1 MLWKTPANWSTP
13 IIERLEWRTDV
24 LLAYDGS
31 EQRIALRQT
40 PRRYFEFGF
49 LVPTLIERQ
58 KLEAAIS
65 ANGSQAW
72 DLPLWTDSTPCTSA
86 VSNGDVVVY
95 ADTVG
100 RDFVAGGKALLLATN
115 GNSLIINISTLTTTQ
130 LNLSSAVVGAWPLET
145 AVIPLRTAYLEQS
158 QQISRFTG
166 SAIYGVVRFL
176 CDDISNWSTATE
188 TIYRDYPVLKIASN
202 WSQDITT
209 DYQRKMQIVDFG
221 VGGIYRDDESSLPV
235 FIQSHHFVLDSRQKI
250 TDFRKFLY
258 SRRGR
263 LNALW
268 IPTFM
273 PDLTFVALSSVYLDV
288 VNIDYTTLYNQSINR
303 RDIRIE
309 LTNGNIYYRRI
320 VASTVISGTV
330 ERLTLDSVLGVSVTA
345 ADVEKISFMMFGRLD
360 ADAIEL
366 AWSYGDYV
374 DVKLNFRSVNND
386 V

>member
-1 MLWKTPANWSTP
+1 MLWKTPANWQTP
-13 IIERLEWRTDV
+13 IIERLEFKTDV

-49 LVPTLIERQ
+49 LVPTLLERQ
-58 KLEAAIS
+58 KLEAAIA

-72 DLPLWTDSTPCTSA
+72 DLPIWTDSTPCTSA

-115 GNSLIINISTLTTTQ
+115 GNTLIINISTLTATQ
-130 LNLSSAVVGAWPLET
+130 LNLSSAVVGAWPIET
-145 AVIPLRTAYLEQS
+145 LVIPLRTAYLEQN
-158 QQISRFTG
+158 QQVSRFTG

-176 CDDISNWSTATE
+176 CDDISTHSTATL
-188 TIYRDYPVLKIASN
+188 TQYRSYDVLEIASN
-202 WSQDITT
+202 WSQDLTL
-209 DYQRKMQIVDFG
+209 DYQRKMQVVDFG

-235 FIQSHHFVLDSRQKI
+235 FVQSHHFVLDSRQKI

-273 PDLTFVALSSVYLDV
+273 PDLSFVALSSTTLDIT
-288 VNIDYTTLYNQSINR
+288 NIDYTTLYNQTINR

-309 LTNGNIYYRRI
+309 LTNGNVYYRRI

-330 ERLTLDSVLGVSVTA
+330 ERLTLDSALGVSVTA

-360 ADAIEL
+360 TDAIEL

>member
-1 MLWKTPANWSTP
+1 MLWKTPANWQTP
-13 IIERLEWRTDV
+13 IIERLEFKTDV

-49 LVPTLIERQ
+49 LVSTLIERQ

-65 ANGSQAW
+65 ANGSQSW

-86 VSNGDVVVY
+86 ISHGDVVVY
-95 ADTVG
+95 ADTIG

-115 GNSLIINISTLTTTQ
+115 GNSLIINISTLTDTQ
-130 LNLSSAVVGAWPLET
+130 LNLSSAVVGSWPIET

-188 TIYRDYPVLKIASN
+188 TIYRDYPVLTIASN

-309 LTNGNIYYRRI
+309 LTNGDIHYRRI
-320 VASTVISGTV
+320 VASAVISNSV
-330 ERLTLDSVLGVSVTA
+330 ERLTLNNTLPSSDI
-345 ADVEKISFMMFGRLD
+345 EKISFMMFGRLD
-360 ADAIEL
+360 TDAIEL

>member
-1 MLWKTPANWSTP
+1 MLWTTPANWSTP

-24 LLAYDGS
+24 LLAYNGS

-49 LVPTLIERQ
+49 LVPTLLERQ

-65 ANGSQAW
+65 ANGSQSW
-72 DLPLWTDSTPCTSA
+72 DLPIWTDSTPCTSA

-115 GNSLIINISTLTTTQ
+115 GNTLIINISTFTATQ
-130 LNLSSAVVGAWPLET
+130 LNLSSAVVGAWPIET
-145 AVIPLRTAYLEQS
+145 AVIPLRTAYLEQN

-176 CDDISNWSTATE
+176 CDDISEWPTTTE
-188 TIYRDYPVLKIASN
+188 TEYRDYPVLTTSSN
-202 WSQDITT
+202 WSQDLTL

-221 VGGIYRDDESSLPV
+221 VGGIYRDDESSMSV

-273 PDLTFVALSSVYLDV
+273 PDLSFVALSSTALDIT
-288 VNIDYTTLYNQSINR
+288 NIGYTTLYNQAINR

-309 LTNGNIYYRRI
+309 LTNGNVYYRRI
-320 VASTVISGTV
+320 VASAVISGTV

-360 ADAIEL
+360 TDAIEL

-374 DVKLNFRSVNND
+374 DVKANFRSVNND

>member
-1 MLWKTPANWSTP
+1 MLWKIPANWSSP
-13 IIERLEWRTDV
+13 IIERLEFKTDV

-31 EQRIALRQT
+31 EQRIALRQS

-72 DLPLWTDSTPCTSA
+72 DLPIWTDSTPCTSA
-86 VSNGDVVVY
+86 ISHGDVVIY
-95 ADTVG
+95 ADTIG

-115 GNSLIINISTLTTTQ
+115 GNSLIINISTLTDTQ
-130 LNLSSAVVGAWPLET
+130 LNLSSAVVGSWPIET

-188 TIYRDYPVLKIASN
+188 TIYRDYPILTTASN

-273 PDLTFVALSSVYLDV
+273 PDLTFVAFSSVYLDV

-330 ERLTLDSVLGVSVTA
+330 ERLTLDSVLGVSLTA

-360 ADAIEL
+360 TDAIEL

>member
-1 MLWKTPANWSTP
+1 MLWKTPANWSSP

-49 LVPTLIERQ
+49 LMPTLLERQ
-58 KLEAAIS
+58 KLEAAIA

-72 DLPLWTDSTPCTSA
+72 DLPIWTDSTPCTTAISHGA
-86 VSNGDVVVY
+86 VSVAV
-95 ADTVG
+95 DTVG
-100 RDFVAGGKALLLATN
+100 RDFVAGGKALLLSAN
-115 GNSLIINISTLTTTQ
+115 GSNQIINISTLTTTQ
-130 LNLSSAVVGAWPLET
+130 LNLSSAVVGAWSIET
-145 AVIPLRTAYLEQS
+145 AVIPLRAAYLEQN

-166 SAIYGVVRFL
+166 SAIYGVVRFI
-176 CDDISNWSTATE
+176 CDDISAWATATE
-188 TIYRDYPVLKIASN
+188 TEYRDHPVLTTVSN
-202 WSQDITT
+202 WSQDLTM
-209 DYQRKMQIVDFG
+209 DYQRKMQVIDFG

-235 FIQSHHFVLDSRQKI
+235 FVQSHHFVLDSREKI
-250 TDFRKFLY
+250 TNFRRFLY

-268 IPTFM
+268 IPSFM
-273 PDLTFVALSSVYLDV
+273 PDLIFVSLSSVYLDV
-288 VNIDYTTLYNQSINR
+288 VNCDYSTLYNQAINR

-309 LTNGNIYYRRI
+309 MTNGDVYCRRI
-320 VASTVISGTV
+320 LASAVVSSSV
-330 ERLTLDSVLGVSVTA
+330 ERLTLDDVLPSS
-345 ADVEKISFMMFGRLD
+345 DIEKISFMMLGRLD

-366 AWSYGDYV
+366 AWSYWDYV
-374 DVKLNFRSVNND
+374 DVKVNFRSMNND

>member
-1 MLWKTPANWSTP
+1 MLWTTPANWSTP
-13 IIERLEWRTDV
+13 IIERLEWRTDA
-24 LLAYDGS
+24 LLAYNGS

-40 PRRYFEFGF
+40 PRRYFEFSF
-49 LVPTLIERQ
+49 LVPTLLARQ
-58 KLEAAIS
+58 KLEAAIAS
-65 ANGSQAW
+65 NGSQSW
-72 DLPLWTDSTPCTSA
+72 DLPIWTDSTPCTSA
-86 VSNGDVVVY
+86 ISDSDAVVY
-95 ADTVG
+95 VDTVG
-100 RDFVAGGKALLLATN
+100 RDFVAGGKALLLAAN
-115 GNSLIINISTLTTTQ
+115 GNTLIINISTLTTTQ
-130 LNLSSAVVGAWPLET
+130 LNLSSAAVGAWPLET
-145 AVIPLRTAYLEQS
+145 AVIPLRTAYLEPS

-176 CDDISNWSTATE
+176 LDDISSHATATLTQYRSYDVLE
-188 TIYRDYPVLKIASN
+188 TASN
-202 WSQDITT
+202 WSQDLTL
-209 DYQRKMQIVDFG
+209 DYQRKMEVVDFG

-273 PDLTFVALSSVYLDV
+273 PDLSFVALSSTALDIT
-288 VNIDYTTLYNQSINR
+288 NIDYPTLYNQAINR

-309 LTNGNIYYRRI
+309 LTNGNVYYRRI
-320 VASTVISGTV
+320 VASAVISGTV

-360 ADAIEL
+360 TDAIEL

-374 DVKLNFRSVNND
+374 DVKANFRSINND

>member
-1 MLWKTPANWSTP
+1 MLWKPPANWSKP

-31 EQRIALRQT
+31 EQRIALRQN

-49 LVPTLIERQ
+49 LVPTLLERQ

-65 ANGSQAW
+65 ANGSQSW

-115 GNSLIINISTLTTTQ
+115 GNTLIINISTFTATQ
-130 LNLSSAVVGAWPLET
+130 LNLSSAVVGAWSIET

-176 CDDISNWSTATE
+176 CDDISEWPTATE
-188 TIYRDYPVLKIASN
+188 TEYRDYPVLTTPSN
-202 WSQDITT
+202 WSQDLTL
-209 DYQRKMQIVDFG
+209 DYQRKMQMIDFG

-330 ERLTLDSVLGVSVTA
+330 ERLTLDSVLGVSLTA

-360 ADAIEL
+360 TDAIEL

>member
-1 MLWKTPANWSTP
+1 MLWTTPANWQTP

-40 PRRYFEFGF
+40 PRRYVEFGF
-49 LVPTLIERQ
+49 LVPTLLERQ

-65 ANGSQAW
+65 ANGSQSW

-86 VSNGDVVVY
+86 ISNGAVTVSL
-95 ADTVG
+95 DTTS
-100 RDFVAGGKALLLATN
+100 RDFVAGGKALLLGAN
-115 GNSLIINISTLTTTQ
+115 GDTQIINISTLTTTQ
-130 LNLSSAVVGAWPLET
+130 LNLSSAVSGAWPIET
-145 AVIPLRTAYLEQS
+145 SVVPLRTAYLEPS

-176 CDDISNWSTATE
+176 CDDISTSPTQSSTQYRGHDVLE
-188 TIYRDYPVLKIASN
+188 TPSN
-202 WSQDITT
+202 WMQDLTL
-209 DYQRKMQIVDFG
+209 DYQRKMQVIDFG

-235 FIQSHHFVLDSRQKI
+235 LIQSHHFVLDSRQKI
-250 TDFRKFLY
+250 TDFRQFLY

-268 IPTFM
+268 IPSFM
-273 PDLTFVALSSVYLDV
+273 PDLTFVSLSSTALDIAY
-288 VNIDYTTLYNQSINR
+288 IDYTTLYNQAINR

-309 LTNGNIYYRRI
+309 LSNGNVYYRRI
-320 VASTVISGTV
+320 VASTVLSGTV

-345 ADVEKISFMMFGRLD
+345 NDVEKISFMMFGRLD
-360 ADAIEL
+360 TDAIEL
-366 AWSYGDYV
+366 AWSWGDYV
-374 DVKLNFRSVNND
+374 DVKANFRSVNND

>member
-1 MLWKTPANWSTP
+1 MLWTTPANWSTP

-24 LLAYDGS
+24 LLAYNGS

-49 LVPTLIERQ
+49 LVPTLLERQ

-65 ANGSQAW
+65 ANGSQSW
-72 DLPLWTDSTPCTSA
+72 DLPIWTDSTPCTSA

-115 GNSLIINISTLTTTQ
+115 GNTLIINISTFTATQ
-130 LNLSSAVVGAWPLET
+130 LNLSSAVVGAWPIET
-145 AVIPLRTAYLEQS
+145 AVIPLRTAYLEQN
-158 QQISRFTG
+158 QQISRFTA

-176 CDDISNWSTATE
+176 CDDISEWPTTTE
-188 TIYRDYPVLKIASN
+188 TEYRDYPVLTTPSN
-202 WSQDITT
+202 WSQDLTL

-235 FIQSHHFVLDSRQKI
+235 FVQSHHFVLDSRQKI

-273 PDLTFVALSSVYLDV
+273 PDLSFVALSSTALDIT
-288 VNIDYTTLYNQSINR
+288 NIGYTTLYNQTINR

-309 LTNGNIYYRRI
+309 LTNGNVYYRRI

-360 ADAIEL
+360 TDAIEL

-374 DVKLNFRSVNND
+374 DVRLNFRSINND

>member
-1 MLWKTPANWSTP
+1 MLWKTPANWSSP

-49 LVPTLIERQ
+49 LVSTLLERQ
-58 KLEAAIS
+58 KLEVTIS

-86 VSNGDVVVY
+86 VGNGDVIVY
-95 ADTVG
+95 ADTIG
-100 RDFVAGGKALLLATN
+100 RDFVAGGKALLLAAN
-115 GNSLIINISTLTTTQ
+115 GSSLIINISTLTTTQ
-130 LNLSSAVVGAWPLET
+130 LNLSSAVVGSWPIET
-145 AVIPLRTAYLEQS
+145 SVIPLRTAYLEPS

-166 SAIYGVVRFL
+166 SVIYGVVRFL
-176 CDDISNWSTATE
+176 LDDISIYSAATL
-188 TIYRDYPVLKIASN
+188 TQYRGYDVLEMPSN
-202 WSQDITT
+202 WMQDLTL
-209 DYQRKMQIVDFG
+209 DYQRKIQVIDFG

-235 FIQSHHFVLDSRQKI
+235 FVQSHAWTLDNRQKI

-263 LNALW
+263 FKALW

-273 PDLTFVALSSVYLDV
+273 PDLTFVALSSTALDIT
-288 VNIDYTTLYNQSINR
+288 NIDYTPLYNQAINR

-309 LTNGNIYYRRI
+309 LTNGNVYYRRI
-320 VASTVISGTV
+320 VASAVISGTV

-345 ADVEKISFMMFGRLD
+345 NDVEKISFMMFGRLD
-360 ADAIEL
+360 TDAVEL
-366 AWSYGDYV
+366 AWSWGDYV
-374 DVKLNFRSVNND
+374 DVKANFRSVNND

>member
-1 MLWKTPANWSTP
+1 MLWKIPANWSSP

-24 LLAYDGS
+24 MLAYDGS

-49 LVPTLIERQ
+49 LVTTLLERQ
-58 KLEAAIS
+58 KLEAAIA
-65 ANGSQAW
+65 ANGSQSW
-72 DLPLWTDSTPCTSA
+72 DLPVWTDSTPCTSTISHGA
-86 VSNGDVVVY
+86 VSVAV
-95 ADTVG
+95 DTVG
-100 RDFVAGGKALLLATN
+100 RDFVAGGKALLLAAN

-130 LNLSSAVVGAWPLET
+130 LNLSSAVVGSWPIET
-145 AVIPLRTAYLEQS
+145 AVIPLRTAYLEQN

-188 TIYRDYPVLKIASN
+188 TIYRDYPVLTIASN

-360 ADAIEL
+360 TDAIEL

>member
-1 MLWKTPANWSTP
+1 MLWTTPANWQTP

-49 LVPTLIERQ
+49 LVPTLLERQ

-72 DLPLWTDSTPCTSA
+72 NLPLWTDSTPCTSA
-86 VSNGDVVVY
+86 ISNGAVTVSL
-95 ADTVG
+95 DTTS
-100 RDFVAGGKALLLATN
+100 RDFVAGGKALLLGAN
-115 GNSLIINISTLTTTQ
+115 GDTQIINISTLTTTQ
-130 LNLSSAVVGAWPLET
+130 LNLSSAVGGTWPIET
-145 AVIPLRTAYLEQS
+145 SVIPLRSAYLEPS

-176 CDDISNWSTATE
+176 CDDISTSPTQSSTQYRGHDVLE
-188 TIYRDYPVLKIASN
+188 TPSN
-202 WSQDITT
+202 WMQDLTL
-209 DYQRKMQIVDFG
+209 DYQRKMQVIDFG

-235 FIQSHHFVLDSRQKI
+235 LIQSHHFVLDSRQKI
-250 TDFRKFLY
+250 TDFRQFLY

-268 IPTFM
+268 IPSFM
-273 PDLTFVALSSVYLDV
+273 PDLTFVALSSTALDIAY
-288 VNIDYTTLYNQSINR
+288 IDYTTLYDQVINR

-309 LTNGNIYYRRI
+309 LTNGNVYYRRI
-320 VASTVISGTV
+320 VASTVLSGTV

-345 ADVEKISFMMFGRLD
+345 NDVEKISFMMFGRLD
-360 ADAIEL
+360 TDAIEL
-366 AWSYGDYV
+366 AWSWGDYV
-374 DVKLNFRSVNND
+374 DVKANFRSVNND

>member
-1 MLWKTPANWSTP
+1 MLWKTSANWQTP
-13 IIERLEWRTDV
+13 IIERLEFKTDV

-31 EQRIALRQT
+31 EQRIALRQS

-49 LVPTLIERQ
+49 LVPTLLERQ

-72 DLPLWTDSTPCTSA
+72 DLPIWTDSTPCTSA
-86 VSNGDVVVY
+86 ISHGDVVVY

-130 LNLSSAVVGAWPLET
+130 LNLSSAVVGSWPIET

-176 CDDISNWSTATE
+176 CDDISTWPTATE
-188 TIYRDYPVLKIASN
+188 TEYRDYPILTTPSN

-273 PDLTFVALSSVYLDV
+273 PDLSFVALSSVYLDV

-309 LTNGNIYYRRI
+309 MTNGNIYYRRI
-320 VASTVISGTV
+320 VASAVISNSV
-330 ERLTLDSVLGVSVTA
+330 ERLTLNNTLPSSDI
-345 ADVEKISFMMFGRLD
+345 EKISFMMLGRLD

>member
-1 MLWKTPANWSTP
+1 MLWKPPANWSKP

-49 LVPTLIERQ
+49 LVPTLLERQ

-65 ANGSQAW
+65 ANGSQSW

-115 GNSLIINISTLTTTQ
+115 GNSLIINISTLTDTQ

-145 AVIPLRTAYLEQS
+145 AVIPLRTAYLEQN

-176 CDDISNWSTATE
+176 CDDISEWPTATE
-188 TIYRDYPVLKIASN
+188 TEYRDYPVLTTPSN
-202 WSQDITT
+202 WSQDLTL

-309 LTNGNIYYRRI
+309 MTNGNVYYRRI

-330 ERLTLDSVLGVSVTA
+330 ERLTLDSVLGVSLTA

-360 ADAIEL
+360 TDAIEL

>member
-1 MLWKTPANWSTP
+1 MLWKPPANWSSP
-13 IIERLEWRTDV
+13 IIERLEWHTDV

-49 LVPTLIERQ
+49 LTPTLLERQ

-72 DLPLWTDSTPCTSA
+72 DLPIWTDSTPCTSA

-95 ADTVG
+95 ADTIG
-100 RDFVAGGKALLLATN
+100 RDFAAGGKALLLATN
-115 GNSLIINISTLTTTQ
+115 GNSLIINISTLTDTQ
-130 LNLSSAVVGAWPLET
+130 LNLSTAVVGAWPLET

-188 TIYRDYPVLKIASN
+188 TIYRDYPVLTTPSN

-235 FIQSHHFVLDSRQKI
+235 FVQSHHFVLDSREKI
-250 TDFRKFLY
+250 TNFRKFLY

-268 IPTFM
+268 IPSFM
-273 PDLTFVALSSVYLDV
+273 PDLTFISLSSVYLDI
-288 VNIDYTTLYNQSINR
+288 VNCDYTTLYNQSINR

-309 LTNGNIYYRRI
+309 MTNGDIHYRRI
-320 VASTVISGTV
+320 VASAVISNSV
-330 ERLTLDSVLGVSVTA
+330 ERLTLNNTLPSSDI
-345 ADVEKISFMMFGRLD
+345 EKISFMMFGRLD
-360 ADAIEL
+360 TDGIEL

-374 DVKLNFRSVNND
+374 DVKANFRSVNND